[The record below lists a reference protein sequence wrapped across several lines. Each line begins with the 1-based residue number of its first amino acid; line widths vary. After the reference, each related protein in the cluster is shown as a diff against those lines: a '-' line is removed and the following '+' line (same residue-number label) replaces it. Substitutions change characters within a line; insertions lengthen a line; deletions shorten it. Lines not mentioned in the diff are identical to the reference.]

1 MAHRLGS
8 YFRFSQEAAGERTV
22 VQRNHITDLIERAR
36 RQYNQYRRPSE
47 PVRLVDADG
56 GDSLG
61 GYYYGESPEGS
72 GIVEAPRVEVD
83 SEQENTMGCA
93 SDANNTRTGDNVVA
107 SREGQ

>member
-1 MAHRLGS
+1 M
-8 YFRFSQEAAGERTV
+8 
-22 VQRNHITDLIERAR
+22 VQRNHFTDLIERAR

-56 GDSLG
+56 GDSMG
-61 GYYYGESPEGS
+61 GYHYGESPEGS
-72 GIVEAPRVEVD
+72 GIVEARVEVN

-93 SDANNTRTGDNVVA
+93 SDANNVHTGDNAVA

>member
-1 MAHRLGS
+1 M
-8 YFRFSQEAAGERTV
+8 

-56 GDSLG
+56 GDSMRG
-61 GYYYGESPEGS
+61 SYYGESPEGS
-72 GIVEAPRVEVD
+72 GIVEARVEVN

-93 SDANNTRTGDNVVA
+93 SDVNYTHTGDNAVA
-107 SREGQ
+107 SSEG

>member
-1 MAHRLGS
+1 M
-8 YFRFSQEAAGERTV
+8 

-56 GDSLG
+56 EDSFRG
-61 GYYYGESPEGS
+61 SYYGESPEGS

-83 SEQENTMGCA
+83 SEQENTMGFV
-93 SDANNTRTGDNVVA
+93 SDANNTRTGDNAVA
-107 SREGQ
+107 SSECQRGGS

>member
-1 MAHRLGS
+1 M
-8 YFRFSQEAAGERTV
+8 

-47 PVRLVDADG
+47 PVSLVDADG

-61 GYYYGESPEGS
+61 GSYYYGESPEGS

-83 SEQENTMGCA
+83 SEQENTMVCA
-93 SDANNTRTGDNVVA
+93 SDATNTRTGDNAVA
-107 SREGQ
+107 SSEG

>member
-1 MAHRLGS
+1 M
-8 YFRFSQEAAGERTV
+8 

-56 GDSLG
+56 RDSMRG
-61 GYYYGESPEGS
+61 SYYGESPERS

-83 SEQENTMGCA
+83 SGQENTMGCA
-93 SDANNTRTGDNVVA
+93 SDATNTRTGDNVVA
-107 SREGQ
+107 SIEGQRGGF

>member
-1 MAHRLGS
+1 M
-8 YFRFSQEAAGERTV
+8 

-56 GDSLG
+56 GDSVRG
-61 GYYYGESPEGS
+61 SYYGESPEGS
-72 GIVEAPRVEVD
+72 GIVEARVEVD

-93 SDANNTRTGDNVVA
+93 SDATNTRTGDNAVA
-107 SREGQ
+107 SSEGQRGGS